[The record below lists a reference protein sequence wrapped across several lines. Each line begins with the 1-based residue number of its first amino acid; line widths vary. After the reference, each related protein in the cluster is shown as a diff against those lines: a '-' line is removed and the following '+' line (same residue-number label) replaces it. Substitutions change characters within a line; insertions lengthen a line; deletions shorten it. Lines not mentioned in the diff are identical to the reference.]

1 HLLTRADC
9 TTRNKA
15 KAEKLAQ
22 TYDSLEE
29 RIIQLM
35 EEEELNKIRPDL
47 DGLAIM
53 NILGISP
60 SPIVGKAY
68 QYLLDLRMERG
79 PLGEEAAK
87 AELLTWWNQQQK

>member
-1 HLLTRADC
+1 
-9 TTRNKA
+9 
-15 KAEKLAQ
+15 
-22 TYDSLEE
+22 
-29 RIIQLM
+29 M